1 VALAVFNVSG
11 NVALT
16 VLGAIVVSGLTAVI
30 TAHTTNG
37 RLDKQLK
44 AERERMDSQL
54 TAEEVRQNAQ
64 LQHDR
69 ELSDLAEL
77 RSLLDDTSRLL
88 SRVVKT
94 SAQVAANWKRRAESE
109 GTKERLANRRQA
121 LRNELVQIAEQ
132 QQRIMLR
139 LPKTSDPVTALHK
152 VREHVTR
159 LHDLS
164 GAASFMNHD
173 EAEDMQHGK
182 PAMDVAD
189 AHIVFLNA
197 SRELV
202 QAKLPD

>member
-1 VALAVFNVSG
+1 MALAVFNVSG

-30 TAHTTNG
+30 TAHTTNR

-54 TAEEVRQNAQ
+54 AAEEARQDAQ

-69 ELSDLAEL
+69 ELSDMAEL

-94 SAQVAANWKRRAESE
+94 SAQVAANWQRRNESDLVQ
-109 GTKERLANRRQA
+109 ERLSDGRQS
-121 LRNELVQIAEQ
+121 LRDELVQIVEH

-139 LPKTSDPVTALHK
+139 LAGTSDPVTALHR
-152 VREHVTR
+152 VRERVSR
-159 LHDLS
+159 LHALS
-164 GAASFMNHD
+164 GRTPFDNHED
-173 EAEDMQHGK
+173 AEDMEHEK

-189 AHIVFLNA
+189 AHILFLNA

>member
-1 VALAVFNVSG
+1 VALAVFDVSG

-54 TAEEVRQNAQ
+54 TAEEVRQDAQ

-77 RSLLDDTSRLL
+77 RSLLDDISRLL

-94 SAQVAANWKRRAESE
+94 SAQVAANWKQRNESE
-109 GTKERLANRRQA
+109 LAQERLSKGRQS
-121 LRNELVQIAEQ
+121 LRDELVQIVEQ

-139 LPKTSDPVTALHK
+139 LAGTADPVTALHK
-152 VREHVTR
+152 VRENVSR
-159 LHDLS
+159 LHALS
-164 GAASFMNHD
+164 GAAPFVNHD
-173 EAEDMQHGK
+173 DAEDMKNGK
-182 PAMDVAD
+182 PALDVAD
-189 AHIVFLNA
+189 AHILFLNA
-197 SRELV
+197 GRELV
-202 QAKLPD
+202 RAKLPD